1 MRAYIKDGKVYEE
14 FENENETLE
23 NLRKR
28 LETLERSIADIL
40 RYY

>member
-14 FENENETLE
+14 FENETQEDLK
-23 NLRKR
+23 KR
-28 LETLERSIADIL
+28 LETLERSVADIF